1 LVYQKSNQVVRRQLC
16 HSQTGRNRRAG
27 YMRCQ
32 HHIGQ
37 GELSRF
43 QYKANIDFD
52 LRCTDQEI
60 TAWGAMAMI
69 KRMLDHLGLD
79 AA

>member
-1 LVYQKSNQVVRRQLC
+1 LGKVVDLQRILGKLR
-16 HSQTGRNRRAG
+16 
-27 YMRCQ
+27 
-32 HHIGQ
+32 Q

-43 QYKANIDFD
+43 QYKATIDFD
-52 LRCTDQEI
+52 LRCADQEV

-69 KRMLDHLGLD
+69 KRMLNHLGLD